1 MHNVPVRCVPYRNQS
16 LGQALVNEYMLYI
29 LSSHDFR
36 GPAVRGS
43 RFYEGGPSHYLH
55 LDPSSSSS
63 EEIEKSPSPPIKRKR
78 SKEPSEN
85 DDPSA
90 NRRDPSKRIRCSSPV
105 LAQVQSI
112 LAQEKVAR
120 VAKKS
125 TQAQKYDLLRSVST
139 KSQDDEGIARKRKR
153 VGNSQAQASRTSV
166 PGHTSGVQDGRA
178 GDQDQNAEYDMPL
191 AFRLRAQKQRK
202 RYVEHEE
209 TERSEHDEEA
219 EIVILMMRL
228 PHSHPP

>member
-112 LAQEKVAR
+112 LAQEKVVR

-209 TERSEHDEEA
+209 TERSEHD
-219 EIVILMMRL
+219 
-228 PHSHPP
+228 